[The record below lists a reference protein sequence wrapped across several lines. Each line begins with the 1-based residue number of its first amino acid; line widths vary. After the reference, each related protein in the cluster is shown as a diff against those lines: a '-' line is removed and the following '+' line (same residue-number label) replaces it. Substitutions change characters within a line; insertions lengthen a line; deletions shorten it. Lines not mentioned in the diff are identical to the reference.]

1 MALDK
6 SQTHFTINFLY
17 AFVYKNTYHTRLGG
31 EMNDSMS
38 TKCKSQCLA
47 HNYSTNV
54 SFLVRGVTN
63 GIRQNSY
70 IEFNA
75 LTLSTLKSNSITEW
89 KNSQING
96 VQVYIEKQSKTLKSL
111 TLYLKPKF
119 YWKKSCC
126 LFCQLFLSG
135 KSSVNLT
142 VRVSISCFSY
152 CGAHIVYC

>member
-1 MALDK
+1 
-6 SQTHFTINFLY
+6 
-17 AFVYKNTYHTRLGG
+17 
-31 EMNDSMS
+31 MNDSMS

-119 YWKKSCC
+119 Y
-126 LFCQLFLSG
+126 
-135 KSSVNLT
+135 
-142 VRVSISCFSY
+142 
-152 CGAHIVYC
+152 